1 MLNKHTF
8 ASLPAV
14 YQYRLVQLLPQA
26 DRIIGPD
33 YSVRLT
39 ATALSNEFFARACQE
54 WKKRLQEGEFTP
66 ENQMK
71 LKGEAERDHSKLD
84 PWKVSNV

>member
-1 MLNKHTF
+1 M
-8 ASLPAV
+8 
-14 YQYRLVQLLPQA
+14 
-26 DRIIGPD
+26 IGPD

-54 WKKRLQEGEFTP
+54 WKRRLQEGEFTP

-71 LKGEAERDHSKLD
+71 LKGEAERD
-84 PWKVSNV
+84 